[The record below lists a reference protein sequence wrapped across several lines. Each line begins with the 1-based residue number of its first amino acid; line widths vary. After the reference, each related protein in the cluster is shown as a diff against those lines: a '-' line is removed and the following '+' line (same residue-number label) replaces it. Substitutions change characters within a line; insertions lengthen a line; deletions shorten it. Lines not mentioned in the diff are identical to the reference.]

1 MAFLHSHSSECMT
14 SSLDLFSLPPTQT
27 SIESSNYVHFK
38 PISSLSAE
46 NDAPIEFVVPAASDY
61 YLDLAHTMLHV
72 KVKIGPLQD
81 AAADNLRV
89 GPVNNFLHSIWAGIE
104 IFFNQK
110 LVSSCNS
117 LYPYRA
123 YIETLLNYND
133 DAKKSHL
140 TSTLWYVDQSG
151 RFEAAPELRNGDQ
164 ANNGLLQRQS

>member
-38 PISSLSAE
+38 PISSLSGE

-81 AAADNLRV
+81 VAADNRQIDS
-89 GPVNNFLHSIWAGIE
+89 NRSIVTD
-104 IFFNQK
+104 F
-110 LVSSCNS
+110 
-117 LYPYRA
+117 
-123 YIETLLNYND
+123 T
-133 DAKKSHL
+133 
-140 TSTLWYVDQSG
+140 T
-151 RFEAAPELRNGDQ
+151 
-164 ANNGLLQRQS
+164 